1 MRQRTRGYRR
11 STRRRYPADR
21 GMVTAELAAALPALI
36 LVVVAAV
43 WMVALATAQMR
54 VSDAAR
60 EAARAAARGEHHNTT
75 EQLAEAVAPDGAE
88 VTISSEGD
96 LLEVVVSLDVEAP
109 TPFGDALWSPT
120 VRSSAVALEEGG

>member
-1 MRQRTRGYRR
+1 
-11 STRRRYPADR
+11 
-21 GMVTAELAAALPALI
+21 MVTAELAAALPALI